1 MKYNTQK
8 IVDHIVDSYRKAAKA
23 MEKAER
29 HNGGEISS
37 WMDQDVFD
45 NDADAIQSAYDE
57 GKFDDVDVSQLDSL
71 MEKYGASDVYHLVAS
86 YFNATGKILN
96 IKE

>member
-1 MKYNTQK
+1 MKYDTKK
-8 IVDHIVDSYRKAAKA
+8 IVSHIVDSYRKAGHAL
-23 MEKAER
+23 EKAER

-45 NDADAIQSAYDE
+45 RDADAIQTAYDE
-57 GKFDDVDVSQLDSL
+57 GKFDDVDASQVDSL

-96 IKE
+96 IQ